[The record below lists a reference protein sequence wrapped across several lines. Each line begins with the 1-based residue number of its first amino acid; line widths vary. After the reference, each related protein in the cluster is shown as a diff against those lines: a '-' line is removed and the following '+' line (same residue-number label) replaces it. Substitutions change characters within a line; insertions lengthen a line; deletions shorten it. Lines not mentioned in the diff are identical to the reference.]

1 MVHLQQL
8 FYHMSLVFHHP
19 GSPTPIYQNPISDK
33 DLNSAELV
41 ESLHQINAGKVS
53 MQFSNWCFDGFRLAY
68 NKLQQQQHTIYD
80 VSNHIDAVKIYFNK
94 RGRMNIHYQQLN
106 SKSNVGSGQFN
117 MLYANELN
125 STLSHIDDQSEMFS
139 LQFTRECFEQLR
151 EDGYRLPDQ
160 FTTQVSRGTASLFS
174 QQWQHMN
181 TAMDTC
187 IDQMIH
193 CNFAPSLKKI
203 YLHSKSTEL
212 MVLIAHSLSES
223 PVQKEVTATDKEKL
237 YFVRDYLL
245 THFSEDISLASLAKQ
260 AGLNEF
266 ALKKGF
272 KTMFNSPV
280 IDFLINHRLEM
291 AKEQLLNTALPVNE
305 IAYRAGFNSAGYFG
319 KAFRKRFGINPL
331 SLRKGA

>member
-1 MVHLQQL
+1 
-8 FYHMSLVFHHP
+8 MSLVFRHSS
-19 GSPTPIYQNPISDK
+19 SPNPIYQNSISDK

-41 ESLHQINAGKVS
+41 ESLHQIDAGKVS
-53 MQFSNWCFDGFRLAY
+53 MQFSNWCFGGFRLAY
-68 NKLQQQQHTIYD
+68 NKLQQQQNTIYD

-106 SKSNVGSGQFN
+106 SQSMVGSGQFN
-117 MLYANELN
+117 ILYANQLN
-125 STLSHIDDQSEMFS
+125 SRLSHFGDQSEMFS
-139 LQFTRECFEQLR
+139 LQFTRECFQQLR
-151 EDGYRLPDQ
+151 EDGYNLPDQ
-160 FTTQVSRGTASLFS
+160 FTAKVSSGAPSLLT
-174 QQWQHMN
+174 QQWQQMN
-181 TAMDTC
+181 TAMDSC

-203 YLHSKSTEL
+203 YLHSKSIEL

-223 PVQKEVTATDKEKL
+223 RTHKEIAATDKEKL

-245 THFSEDISLASLAKQ
+245 THFAEDISLSLLAKQ

-272 KTMFNSPV
+272 KALFNSPV
-280 IDFLINHRLEM
+280 IDFLISHRLEM

-305 IAYRAGFNSAGYFG
+305 IAYQAGFGSAGYFG
-319 KAFRKRFGINPL
+319 KAFRKKFGVNPL